1 MITPTEHNR
10 LLELYALI
18 KVNGV
23 HNMKQI
29 ELDEFSNLMAQSL
42 EGKGDSPVQEVA
54 QVGPF

>member
-1 MITPTEHNR
+1 
-10 LLELYALI
+10 
-18 KVNGV
+18 
-23 HNMKQI
+23 MKQI